1 MFAFMGKDHI
11 YDGYETKKTILTNI
25 LMTSFFHNTL
35 TDPSIATVVVVADG
49 LHFTLARL
57 QLL

>member
-1 MFAFMGKDHI
+1 MG
-11 YDGYETKKTILTNI
+11 TKPKTILTNI

-35 TDPSIATVVVVADG
+35 TNPSIATVVVVADG